1 MDFLKSHF
9 RNPPTALGATANPPK
24 SDDKYAQKSV
34 QLVRGSSFRSD
45 FLQNPYFRDR
55 SSILPFKP
63 LTFSFFFSMDGD
75 FLSKQTILSPL
86 KAFENYEISAK
97 EARTYLYFQGLY
109 SKVNKGQFDKYQQ
122 TNRNKKTSSPFLLS
136 DF

>member
-1 MDFLKSHF
+1 MFWLEENLILSNVLIRGESNFDNKYVEKSI
-9 RNPPTALGATANPPK
+9 
-24 SDDKYAQKSV
+24 

-63 LTFSFFFSMDGD
+63 LTFSLFFSMDGD

-86 KAFENYEISAK
+86 KAFKNYEISTK
-97 EARTYLYFQGLY
+97 EALIRTYLCF
-109 SKVNKGQFDKYQQ
+109 
-122 TNRNKKTSSPFLLS
+122 
-136 DF
+136 